1 MNPILPQ
8 VTGGGGGVGVGT
20 GNGSFTSRPTVKPLK
35 QYTES
40 RREGGG
46 NIFKIK
52 ENEKEKR

>member
-46 NIFKIK
+46 EYIQN
-52 ENEKEKR
+52 KRK

>member
-35 QYTES
+35 QYTEN

-46 NIFKIK
+46 EYIQN
-52 ENEKEKR
+52 KRK